1 MQAAMAYVTTGNS
14 VQAAKHCPQVSAKLI
29 REWKRTATWW
39 PQAVQECRKM
49 KSEELDGLLTN
60 VIHKSTDQL
69 IDRLQNGDVHT
80 NSKGEIHRAP
90 VSAQKLATI
99 LAIAWDKRNLQRG
112 EYTGMG
118 KVDTKKQ
125 LEELK
130 HSFEKFSK
138 EQLEKKTYEGSV
150 VTIEKT
156 QTITDVEE

>member
-1 MQAAMAYVTTGNS
+1 
-14 VQAAKHCPQVSAKLI
+14 
-29 REWKRTATWW
+29 
-39 PQAVQECRKM
+39 M

-60 VIHKSTDQL
+60 VIHQANNQL
-69 IDRLQNGDVHT
+69 LDRLKNGDIHVT
-80 NSKGEIHRAP
+80 AKGDINRAP

-130 HSFEKFSK
+130 QSFEKFSK
-138 EQLEKKTYEGSV
+138 EQLSKKEGSNV
-150 VTIEKT
+150 ILIEKT
-156 QTITDVEE
+156 EAITEVEK